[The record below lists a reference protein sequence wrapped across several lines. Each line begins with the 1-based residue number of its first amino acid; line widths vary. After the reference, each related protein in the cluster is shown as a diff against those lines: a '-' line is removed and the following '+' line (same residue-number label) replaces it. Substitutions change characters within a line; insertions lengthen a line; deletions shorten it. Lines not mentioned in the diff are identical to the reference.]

1 MEWRRREDWGARPP
15 KAPFTSLNPDRVNSI
30 YLHHTTGEGR
40 ADSAAWIKAIQKFH
54 QDDRG
59 WNDIGYCWLVD
70 RYGVIWEGRG
80 NVVGAHTGGYN
91 SVSLGVAFLGDGAK
105 PVPPEALR
113 SIKYL
118 IENLSRNFPI
128 RQVAGHRNVGR
139 TACPG
144 DWLYGWL
151 LGGMPVEEPVPLPE
165 PKKPAPPAEAYQS
178 PVPDLRKG
186 WRRLGRLRGW
196 R

>member
-1 MEWRRREDWGARPP
+1 MEYRYREAWQARPP
-15 KAPFTSLNPDRVNSI
+15 RQPYTPLRPERVTR
-30 YLHHTTGEGR
+30 LFVHHTTG
-40 ADSAAWIKAIQKFH
+40 AQQDDIPAWLRSIQRFH
-54 QDDRG
+54 QDSRG
-59 WNDIGYCWLVD
+59 WNDTAYCWLVD
-70 RYGVIWEGRG
+70 RDGVIWEGRG

-91 SVSLGVAFLGDGAK
+91 SVSLGVALLGDGSK

-113 SIKYL
+113 SIRYL

-128 RQVAGHRNVGR
+128 RQVAGHRNVGK

-165 PKKPAPPAEAYQS
+165 PKKPAPPVEAYR
-178 PVPDLRKG
+178 PPDVREG

-196 R
+196 RR